1 MSPAGRRPT
10 DHDPAAGPLSALAW
24 ALTARRNAQGL
35 SLEQLASATSYDK
48 TTLSRVTNGTTL
60 PSEGPYEAFC
70 RGCGL
75 NVQEWTQLRLLAG
88 QAAAELGL
96 QALQRFAEALVAA
109 CTALPDASRQQLGAA
124 VGLMTAW
131 NGLLAPDQDLL
142 QKPGDEPQTDPTL
155 RSDLGP
161 LPEALAALTPAGASA
176 TAASSASVPGSE
188 ESLLPDPGQ
197 RPDQNT
203 KREAISKEEKPP
215 ISPVGGTSGQV
226 ASSPWYRRRS
236 ARLAGIAVAAAAL
249 VGGVLAPGCSHNP
262 QSGLATC
269 SRPTQKLHVAA
280 STDKAAI
287 VNDVADAYGPRVSD
301 GQCVRVAVDGVD
313 SGTAMRALADGWN
326 TAVDGP
332 RPDVWSPA
340 SHIWLQMARERARK
354 GHHSQELERLP
365 VSLPSGSSLAVS
377 PLTVAVPE
385 PAARKLGWPKK
396 KISWQD
402 LAAMAARPGFK
413 LGKTNPEYST
423 SGLNATFASFYAQT
437 GTSSELT
444 TTNLRDR
451 ALQKKVARMEKSV
464 VHYGDTTLTY
474 LANLRRFDDAGQTA
488 AYLSAVTVE
497 ENSVVAYNLGYPCG
511 SRSSEPGCQKTTPPH
526 TKLLA
531 FHPVDEGVGTIFSD
545 HPYIPLTGLSPAKKT
560 VAAGFRA
567 FLASKAAQTKFAD
580 LGFRTATGKPTA
592 RTTAGNGIPGE
603 RLPAPLGQPTDDV
616 LNELPAVWR
625 GLRKPANVLLL
636 IDTSGSMDFNV
647 KGQQRV
653 VPTEKSKLDLVQDA
667 QGALLD
673 GFTSADKVGLW
684 HFSDQHTV
692 DDPIAPM
699 GSRKPD
705 GTTQREHLA
714 ADIGNLDT
722 DAGTALYATIGDAV
736 DALRHHYDT
745 HAINAVVV
753 LTDGCDQT
761 RTRGPGL
768 EELTTTLADPNQPAV
783 RVFTIAYGQDACR
796 PQLKAT
802 ADASHAHA
810 YNAQDP
816 HTIDNVLTNVI
827 SNF

>member
-10 DHDPAAGPLSALAW
+10 DHDPATGPLSALAW

-48 TTLSRVTNGTTL
+48 TTLSRVTNATTL
-60 PSEGPYEAFC
+60 PSEGPYEAFA

-75 NVQEWTQLRLLAG
+75 DVQEWKQLRLLAG
-88 QAAAELGL
+88 HAAAELGP
-96 QALQRFAEALVAA
+96 QALRRFADALVSA
-109 CTALPDASRQQLGAA
+109 CTVLPQASRQQLGEAD
-124 VGLMTAW
+124 GLVTAW
-131 NGLLAPDQDLL
+131 NAALVPAQDLL
-142 QKPGDEPQTDPTL
+142 YEREEDPTP
-155 RSDLGP
+155 SMEHGQQC
-161 LPEALAALTPAGASA
+161 EGLAAGASA
-176 TAASSASVPGSE
+176 TAASSASVPGSD
-188 ESLLPDPGQ
+188 ESLPPDPG
-197 RPDQNT
+197 RHPVPGARKGRAPDSTPGNM
-203 KREAISKEEKPP
+203 
-215 ISPVGGTSGQV
+215 SGQT
-226 ASSPWYRRRS
+226 ASMSWYRRRS
-236 ARLAGIAVAAAAL
+236 TRLAGVALAAAAVV
-249 VGGVLAPGCSHNP
+249 VGVFVPGCSHHP
-262 QSGLATC
+262 QSGLAGC
-269 SRPTQKLHVAA
+269 SKPTQTLRVAA

-287 VNDVADAYGPRVSD
+287 VHDVADAYGPHVSH

-340 SHIWLQMARERARK
+340 SHIWLQMARARAKKNHRPR
-354 GHHSQELERLP
+354 ELEQLP
-365 VSLPSGSSLAVS
+365 ASLPTGSSLVVS
-377 PLTVAVPE
+377 PLTIAMPE
-385 PAARKLGWPKK
+385 PAARKLGWPKAT
-396 KISWQD
+396 ISWQD

-444 TTNLRDR
+444 TTNLHDPT
-451 ALQKKVARMEKSV
+451 LQKKVARMETSV

-474 LANLRRFDDAGQTA
+474 LANLRRFDDAGQA
-488 AYLSAVTVE
+488 SAYLSAVTVE

-511 SRSSEPGCQKTTPPH
+511 SRSSEPGCEKTTPPH

-531 FHPVDEGVGTIFSD
+531 FHPVDDGIGTIYSD
-545 HPYIPLTGLSPAKKT
+545 HPYIPLQHLTPAKKT
-560 VAAGFRA
+560 IATSFRA
-567 FLASKAAQTKFAD
+567 FLDTKTAQTKFAD
-580 LGFRTATGKPTA
+580 LGFRTPTGGLTPHI
-592 RTTAGNGIPGE
+592 TAGNGIPGE

-616 LNELPAVWR
+616 LTDLPAVWR
-625 GLRKPANVLLL
+625 ELRKPANVLLL
-636 IDTSGSMDFNV
+636 IDTSGSMDFNAQG
-647 KGQQRV
+647 KQRV
-653 VPTEKSKLDLVQDA
+653 VPTEKSKLDLVKDA

-673 GFTSADKVGLW
+673 GFTPADKVGLW
-684 HFSDQHTV
+684 HFSDHHTV

-699 GSRKPD
+699 DSKKPD
-705 GTTQREHLA
+705 GTSQREHLA
-714 ADIGNLDT
+714 TDIGHLHK
-722 DAGTALYATIGDAV
+722 DAGTALYATVDDGV
-736 DALRHHYDT
+736 DALRHHYDP

-761 RTRGPGL
+761 RTPGPGL
-768 EELTTTLADPNQPAV
+768 EQLTTTLADPNQPPI
-783 RVFTIAYGQDACR
+783 RVFPIAYGQDACR

-816 HTIDNVLTNVI
+816 NTIDNVLTNVI